1 MDRDVWCLDHA
12 RETVHAVGYPTLVGG
27 CRNLLDYYQS
37 GVPAL
42 VTVIC
47 DTSVNVV
54 YAIHGYVVRV
64 DSNPRLFLHRF
75 QTVFNQLL

>member
-1 MDRDVWCLDHA
+1 M
-12 RETVHAVGYPTLVGG
+12 LVGD

-75 QTVFNQLL
+75 QTFLINCSSYLVSQNNQTLFFPLN